1 MSVMC
6 ARCESFTCRTGS
18 RSAAPSTC
26 PMHESFP
33 SFEAL
38 YATAERQRMAYESAI
53 VEVTGYG
60 RWTRI
65 EEIVQLADRMGYA
78 RLGIGHCPPTEAE
91 AKRVAHLLER
101 RGLEPILPEAVVQ
114 CDPAGQA
121 TLFAERRSQFNVVA
135 GMCVG
140 HDAIFIRHSTVPVTS
155 LIVSDRRFRD
165 NPAAALYTSR
175 SYTRDALYQKQ
186 RRAGPQPFAG
196 WDTVTLARVA
206 AEVGVAAGEDWCR
219 LEEIMEFANRLGARH
234 LGIVFCVGFRNE
246 ASLLTDV
253 LEANRCQ
260 VSSACCK
267 TGSVP
272 KEALGIEESQKL
284 HPHRPEM
291 MCNSL
296 AQAELLNRE
305 NVQLVLLL
313 GQCVGH
319 DSATLSL
326 LRAPAVCVVAK
337 DRVLGHNTVAA
348 LGCGPTS
355 Q

>member
-1 MSVMC
+1 
-6 ARCESFTCRTGS
+6 
-18 RSAAPSTC
+18 
-26 PMHESFP
+26 
-33 SFEAL
+33 
-38 YATAERQRMAYESAI
+38 
-53 VEVTGYG
+53 
-60 RWTRI
+60 
-65 EEIVQLADRMGYA
+65 
-78 RLGIGHCPPTEAE
+78 
-91 AKRVAHLLER
+91 LEG
-101 RGLEPILPEAVVQ
+101 RGLEPILQEASVR
-114 CDPAGQA
+114 CDPVGQA
-121 TLFAERRSQFNVVA
+121 ALFAERRSQFNVIA

-140 HDAIFIRHSTVPVTS
+140 HDAIFVRHSAVLVTS
-155 LIVSDRRFRD
+155 LIVSDRRFRH

-186 RRAGPQPFAG
+186 RRASLQSFSG

-206 AEVGVAAGEDWCR
+206 ADVAAVACEDWCR
-219 LEEIMEFANRLGARH
+219 IEQIMEFANRLGALH
-234 LGIVFCVGFRNE
+234 LGLVFCVGFRGE
-246 ASLLTDV
+246 ASMLTDV
-253 LEANRCQ
+253 LEANGFT

-267 TGSVP
+267 TGGVP

-326 LRAPAVCVVAK
+326 LRAPAICVVAK

-348 LGCGPTS
+348 LVDDSTP